1 MEAKVGDLVH
11 FWLNGRQI
19 WGKVIDRRQPRRGGE
34 WILYVRL
41 QEAGA
46 GTTTIEESI
55 VKEVQSAQE

>member
-19 WGKVIDRRQPRRGGE
+19 WGKVTYRCRTRGDK
-34 WILYVRL
+34 WILYVEL
-41 QEAGA
+41 QEVGA

-55 VKEVQSAQE
+55 VKEVQSAQK